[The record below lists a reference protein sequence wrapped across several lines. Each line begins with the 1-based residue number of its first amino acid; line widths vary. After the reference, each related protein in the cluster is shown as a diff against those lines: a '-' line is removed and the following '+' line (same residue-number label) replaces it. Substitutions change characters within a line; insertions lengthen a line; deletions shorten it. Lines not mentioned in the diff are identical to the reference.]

1 MTSINKLIEI
11 KYLNDST
18 EFFDCYENLDDFV
31 DEIKDRFSLNEKDL
45 KENVIF
51 YYVDEKKKQKIDI
64 FKDYKKFILNNDK
77 MIIYLEIENKN
88 ISNEKK
94 EISNENKKNSI
105 NNNINNKLSISK
117 DQIKNILEKNN
128 ENLIIK

>member
-18 EFFDCYENLDDFV
+18 EFFDCYENLDDFIEDV
-31 DEIKDRFSLNEKDL
+31 KDRFSLNEKDL

-51 YYVDEKKKQKIDI
+51 FIVDEKKKQKIDI

-88 ISNEKK
+88 KNISNEKK
-94 EISNENKKNSI
+94 EISNENKK
-105 NNNINNKLSISK
+105 
-117 DQIKNILEKNN
+117 ILLITII
-128 ENLIIK
+128 LIINYQFQEIK